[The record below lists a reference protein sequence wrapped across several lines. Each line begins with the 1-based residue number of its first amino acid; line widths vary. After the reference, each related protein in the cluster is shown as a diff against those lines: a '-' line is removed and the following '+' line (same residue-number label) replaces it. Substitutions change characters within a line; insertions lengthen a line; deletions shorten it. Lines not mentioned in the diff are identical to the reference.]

1 MQADFSVLKPIL
13 CITGDRIYPFPKT
26 KPRTPKRGGRKP
38 SRCRILIDTLA
49 QKDIE
54 IQQEIK

>member
-1 MQADFSVLKPIL
+1 MYIFFSKAKP
-13 CITGDRIYPFPKT
+13 CTS
-26 KPRTPKRGGRKP
+26 KRGGRKP